1 MASSDQHS
9 PSRVRQRLGVVTAVT
24 GILLFLC
31 VPGCKRSEIALP
43 NRVLIWHQM
52 RPDERDVLQR
62 QLDRYMADH
71 PGIVVTQ
78 VYKET
83 EELRSGYIIASIAGQ
98 GPDLVYGPSDPIGVY
113 EATKTIRPL
122 EDLFTPEYLAE
133 FDSAALLR
141 YKGHLYQIADK
152 IGNHLALVYNKK
164 YITHPPTTDKE
175 LVNECLAVQDR
186 YGYVAGKPN
195 VYGLSWNYTE
205 PFFFIPFYTGFGGWI
220 FAADGVTPT
229 LDNTA
234 MVNAL
239 NFVRKLRDEYRI
251 IPAEADYNIADAL
264 FKDGKSAMIINGD
277 WSWAG
282 YAQAGIDIGVAPLP
296 KISATNL
303 WCAPMTSPKGY
314 SINVNVRDEKLH
326 VVLDLLHYLLSEQNE
341 LELVRSL
348 NIAPTRKALY
358 HNPEVES
365 NEILRNSLQQI
376 RQGRTMPVVPEIRAI
391 WDAMRPSYQA
401 VMGGAKTPQQ
411 AARDMQELAV
421 RKIRDMYD

>member
-1 MASSDQHS
+1 MPKMRSTSIVLIAIFAS
-9 PSRVRQRLGVVTAVT
+9 VV
-24 GILLFLC
+24 LSCQF
-31 VPGCKRSEIALP
+31 GCRRSEITMP

-62 QLDRYMADH
+62 QIERYMKIH
-71 PGIVVTQ
+71 PDIVVAQ

-83 EELRSGYIIASIAGQ
+83 EELRSGYVIASIAGQ

-122 EDLFTPEYLAE
+122 ENLFTSEYLSE
-133 FDSAALLR
+133 FDTTGLLR

-164 YITHPPTTDKE
+164 YVRRPPTTDEE
-175 LVNECLAVQDR
+175 LIRECMSIQAR
-186 YGYVAGKPN
+186 FGYVKGKPN
-195 VYGLSWNYTE
+195 VYGLAWNYTE
-205 PFFFIPFYTGFGGWI
+205 PFFFVPFYTGFGGWI
-220 FAADGVTPT
+220 FNTDGVTPT
-229 LDNTA
+229 LDNAA

-239 NFVRKLRDEYRI
+239 NFVRKLRDVYKI

-282 YAQAGIDIGVAPLP
+282 YAQSGIDIGVAPLP
-296 KISATNL
+296 MVTSTNL

-314 SINVNVRDEKLH
+314 SINVNVPTEKLP
-326 VVLDLLHYLLSEQNE
+326 VVLDLLYYILSEQNE

-348 NIAPTRKALY
+348 NIAPTRKVLY
-358 HNPEVES
+358 RNPDVES
-365 NEILRNSLQQI
+365 NDILRNSLEQI
-376 RQGRTMPVVPEIRAI
+376 RRGKPMPVVPEMRAI

-401 VMGGAKTPQQ
+401 VMGGAKTPEQ
-411 AARDMQELAV
+411 AAREMQKLAV

>member
-1 MASSDQHS
+1 MRSLNCRLSAILASAILITLFGC
-9 PSRVRQRLGVVTAVT
+9 RQ
-24 GILLFLC
+24 
-31 VPGCKRSEIALP
+31 SEITLP
-43 NRVLIWHQM
+43 KRVLIWHQM

-62 QLDRYMADH
+62 QINRFMKLH
-71 PGIVVTQ
+71 PDITVTQ

-122 EDLFTPEYLAE
+122 ETLFSPEYLSE
-133 FDSAALLR
+133 FDSTGLLH
-141 YKGHLYQIADK
+141 YKGHLYQVADK

-164 YITHPPTTDKE
+164 YIQHPPTTDDE
-175 LVNECLAVQDR
+175 LINDCRNIQDR
-186 YGYVAGKPN
+186 YGSVNGKPK
-195 VYGLSWNYTE
+195 VYGLAWNYTE

-220 FAADGVTPT
+220 FASDGVTPS
-229 LDNTA
+229 LDNPA

-239 NFVRKLRDEYRI
+239 NYVRKLRDVYKI

-282 YAQAGIDIGVAPLP
+282 YIRSGIDIGVAPLP
-296 KISATNL
+296 RITSTNL

-314 SINVNVRDEKLH
+314 SVNVNVPSSKLP
-326 VVLDLLHYLLSEQNE
+326 VVLDVVQYLLSEENQ
-341 LELVRSL
+341 LELVRTL
-348 NIAPTRKALY
+348 NTAPTRKALY
-358 HNPEVES
+358 HNVEVEF
-365 NEILRNSLQQI
+365 NEILRNSLEQI
-376 RQGRTMPVVPEIRAI
+376 RRGKSMPVVPEMRAI

-401 VMGGAKTPQQ
+401 VMGSAKSPEQ
-411 AARDMQELAV
+411 AAREMQELAI

>member
-1 MASSDQHS
+1 MFLRAARMVI
-9 PSRVRQRLGVVTAVT
+9 PFALLL
-24 GILLFLC
+24 LLFQS
-31 VPGCKRSEIALP
+31 GCRRAEITVP
-43 NRVLIWHQM
+43 NRILIWHQM

-62 QLDRYMADH
+62 QIDRYMKAH
-71 PGIVVTQ
+71 PDIVVTQ

-122 EDLFTPEYLAE
+122 ESLFTPDYLAQ
-133 FDSAALLR
+133 FDSTALLR
-141 YKGHLYQIADK
+141 YRGHLYQIADK

-164 YITHPPTTDKE
+164 YIQRPPVTDKE
-175 LVNECLAVQDR
+175 LISACEAIQAK
-186 YGYVAGKPN
+186 YGYAGGKPN
-195 VYGLSWNYTE
+195 VYGLAWNYTE

-220 FAADGVTPT
+220 FGSDGVTPT
-229 LDNTA
+229 LDNAA
-234 MVNAL
+234 MVEAL
-239 NFVRKLRDEYRI
+239 NFVRKLRDVYKI

-282 YAQAGIDIGVAPLP
+282 YAQNGIDIGVAPLP
-296 KISATNL
+296 RMTATNR

-314 SINVNVRDEKLH
+314 SINVNVPMEKLPA
-326 VVLDLLHYLLSEQNE
+326 VLDLIHFLLSEQNE

-348 NIAPTRKALY
+348 NIAPTREALY
-358 HNPEVES
+358 ENPEVLG
-365 NEILRNSLQQI
+365 NDILKNSLQQI
-376 RQGRTMPVVPEIRAI
+376 RQGRAMPVVPEIRAI

-401 VMGGAKTPQQ
+401 VMGGAKTPEE
-411 AARDMQELAV
+411 AARNMQELAV

>member
-1 MASSDQHS
+1 MRIFH
-9 PSRVRQRLGVVTAVT
+9 RTLIGTA
-24 GILLFLC
+24 FLC
-31 VPGCKRSEIALP
+31 LLCLVGCQRPAIDIP
-43 NRVLIWHQM
+43 TTVLIWHQM

-62 QLDRYMADH
+62 QLDRYMKLH
-71 PGIVVTQ
+71 PGITVSQ

-83 EELRSGYIIASIAGQ
+83 EELRSGYIVASIAGQ
-98 GPDLVYGPSDPIGVY
+98 GPDLVYGPSDPVGVY

-122 EDLFTPEYLAE
+122 EHLFSPEYLSA
-133 FDSAALLR
+133 FDTTALLN

-164 YITHPPTTDKE
+164 YVQHPPTTDVE
-175 LVNECLAVQDR
+175 LVALCKSIQQK
-186 YGYVAGKPN
+186 YGSVGDKPN
-195 VYGLSWNYTE
+195 VYGLTWNYTE

-220 FAADGVTPT
+220 FGNDGVTPS
-229 LDNTA
+229 LDNPA

-239 NFVRKLRDEYRI
+239 NFVRNLRDVDKV

-282 YAQAGIDIGVAPLP
+282 YLQQGIDIGVAPLP
-296 KISATNL
+296 KISSTNL

-314 SINVNVRDEKLH
+314 SINVNVPDSKLP
-326 VVLDLLHYLLSEQNE
+326 VVLDLLKYLLSEQCE
-341 LELVRSL
+341 LELVKSL
-348 NIAPTRKALY
+348 NTAPTRADLY

-365 NEILRNSLQQI
+365 NEILRNSLEQI
-376 RQGRTMPVVPEIRAI
+376 RRGKPMPVVPEMRAI

-401 VMGGAKTPQQ
+401 VMGGAMTPEQ
-411 AARDMQELAV
+411 AAKAMQDLAV

>member
-1 MASSDQHS
+1 MNTSKEGSIKF
-9 PSRVRQRLGVVTAVT
+9 RVFVGLVLVLGALIAGCRQ
-24 GILLFLC
+24 
-31 VPGCKRSEIALP
+31 PEIASP
-43 NRVLIWHQM
+43 NRILIWHQM

-62 QLDRYMADH
+62 QIDRYMKLH
-71 PGIVVTQ
+71 PGIIVSQ

-98 GPDLVYGPSDPIGVY
+98 GPDLVYGPSDPVGVY

-122 EDLFTPEYLAE
+122 EGLFSNEYLAA
-133 FDSAALLR
+133 FDTTALLR

-164 YITHPPTTDKE
+164 YVQHPPTTDVE
-175 LVNECLAVQDR
+175 LIDECKKIQEK
-186 YGYVAGKPN
+186 YGYVNGKPN

-220 FAADGVTPT
+220 FADDGVTPT
-229 LDNTA
+229 LDNPA

-239 NFVRKLRDEYRI
+239 NFVRRLRDVYKI
-251 IPAEADYNIADAL
+251 VPAEADYNIADAL

-282 YAQAGIDIGVAPLP
+282 YAQQGIDIGVAPLP
-296 KISATNL
+296 RITSTGL

-314 SINVNVRDEKLH
+314 SINVNVADRKLP
-326 VVLDLLHYLLSEQNE
+326 VVLDLLRYLLSEQNE
-341 LELVRSL
+341 LELVRTL
-348 NIAPTRKALY
+348 NTAPTLKALY
-358 HNPEVES
+358 SNPEVES
-365 NEILRNSLQQI
+365 NEILRNSLIQI
-376 RQGRTMPVVPEIRAI
+376 RHGRSMPVVPEMRAI

-401 VMGGAKTPQQ
+401 VMGGAESPER
-411 AARDMQELAV
+411 AAKEMQELAK

>member
-1 MASSDQHS
+1 
-9 PSRVRQRLGVVTAVT
+9 
-24 GILLFLC
+24 
-31 VPGCKRSEIALP
+31 
-43 NRVLIWHQM
+43 M

-62 QLDRYMADH
+62 QLDRYMKIH
-71 PGIVVTQ
+71 PDIVVTQ

-122 EDLFTPEYLAE
+122 ENLFTTEYLAQ
-133 FDSAALLR
+133 FDSTALLHYR
-141 YKGHLYQIADK
+141 GHLYQIADK

-164 YITHPPTTDKE
+164 YVRKPPTTDTE
-175 LVNECLAVQDR
+175 LISECEAIQAR
-186 YGYVAGKPN
+186 YGYTAGKPN
-195 VYGLSWNYTE
+195 VYGLAWNYTE
-205 PFFFIPFYTGFGGWI
+205 PFFFVPFYTGFGGWI
-220 FAADGVTPT
+220 FGPDGVTPT
-229 LDNTA
+229 LDNKA
-234 MVNAL
+234 MVEAL
-239 NFVRKLRDEYRI
+239 NFVRTLRDVYKI

-282 YAQAGIDIGVAPLP
+282 YAQNGIDIGVAPLP
-296 KISATNL
+296 KITATNL

-314 SINVNVRDEKLH
+314 SINVNVPAEKIP
-326 VVLDLLHYLLSEQNE
+326 VVLDLLHFLLSEQNE

-348 NIAPTRKALY
+348 NIAPTREALY
-358 HNPEVES
+358 KNPEVEG
-365 NEILRNSLQQI
+365 NDILRNSLQQI
-376 RQGRTMPVVPEIRAI
+376 RQGKPMPVVPEIRAI

-401 VMGGAKTPQQ
+401 VMGSAKTPEE
-411 AARDMQELAV
+411 AARNMQELAV